1 MDAVATPDTMPMPA
15 DNLVALEASHAHHRG
30 GRHHFFLP
38 RRMTTPR
45 PPQEPGM
52 PGERQPD
59 GAAPEQA
66 RPGAA
71 VERRKA
77 LRAKPIEP

>member
-1 MDAVATPDTMPMPA
+1 MDAAATPDTMPIQA
-15 DNLVALEASHAHHRG
+15 DNLAAPLPAARHARSA
-30 GRHHFFLP
+30 F
-38 RRMTTPR
+38 RMTTPR

-77 LRAKPIEP
+77 LRAKPLEP